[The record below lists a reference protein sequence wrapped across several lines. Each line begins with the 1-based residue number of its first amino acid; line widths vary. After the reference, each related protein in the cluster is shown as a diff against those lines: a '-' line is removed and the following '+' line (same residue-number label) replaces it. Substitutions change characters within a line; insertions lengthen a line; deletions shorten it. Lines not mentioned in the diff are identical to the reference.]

1 MTQLE
6 QETLTAVK
14 RAANKIAGVDW
25 EQRRYELVRDILP
38 TIIQVNANATTESED
53 EIINIAIRA
62 ADKVI
67 AALKN

>member
-38 TIIQVNANATTESED
+38 TIIQVNANATAESED
-53 EIINIAIRA
+53 EIINIAIST

-67 AALKN
+67 AALKK

>member
-14 RAANKIAGVDW
+14 RAAKKIAEVDW

-38 TIIQVNANATTESED
+38 TIIQVNANATAESED
-53 EIINIAIRA
+53 EIINIAIGT